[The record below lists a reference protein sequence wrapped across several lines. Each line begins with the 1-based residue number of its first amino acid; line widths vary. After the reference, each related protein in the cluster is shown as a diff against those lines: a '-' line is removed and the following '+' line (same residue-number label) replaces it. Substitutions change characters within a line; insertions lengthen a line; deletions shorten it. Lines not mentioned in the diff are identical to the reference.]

1 MSGELKV
8 TLTGNVT
15 ADPELR
21 FTPNGQ
27 AVGSFTVAQTPR
39 RYDRDAGK
47 YVDGDTV
54 FMRVSVWRDQAQ
66 QVAESIQK
74 GNRVVVTGTL
84 LQRSYEDREGNKR
97 TSIEVRAD
105 DVAASMRYAT
115 VSIKRAA
122 RGSDNVVDPGDDYW
136 TQDEPPAEH

>member
-1 MSGELKV
+1 MANELKV

-21 FTPNGQ
+21 FTPSGQ

-39 RYDRDAGK
+39 RFDRDTNK

-54 FMRVSVWRDQAQ
+54 FMRVSVWRDQAE
-66 QVAESIQK
+66 QVAASIKK

-115 VSIKRAA
+115 VTINRAT
-122 RGSDNVVDPGDDYW
+122 RGSDNVVDPGEDYW